1 MPIEDE
7 PIRIE
12 DRPTLAAWLDE
23 YASIENDYIAALQAE
38 GIVFEDRDEHADA
51 TAQVVCRLHEK
62 GAHFRSGTASVYV
75 NWVSSACEACA
86 GCDGSMTFFLSLR
99 CNKNCYFCFNPNQQD
114 YNLHVKT
121 PDEWKAEF
129 DEFARTSSGVTH
141 VGLTGGEP
149 LLHPREALDFLAYVR
164 ERCPQAHTRLYTAGD
179 LLDDDL
185 LRRLADAGLA
195 EIRFSIKLDDG
206 QEAVR
211 GTLAKI
217 ARAKEFIADVM
228 VEMPVIPGTEDVMRE
243 VLASLDRIGIAGI
256 NLLEFCFPLNR
267 WDEFERRGFKVKN
280 PPFNVLYDY
289 GYAGGLPVAQSEL
302 GCLELMEYALD
313 AGLGL
318 GVHYCS
324 LDNKNRDQIYQQN
337 TAVQLD
343 PDIYELLPNEY
354 FYHTAK
360 VFDQDVAVAK
370 RVLESNGL
378 SASCLEEGGACLAFH
393 PRHAHLLFSS
403 PVKVA
408 LSYNVV
414 ESGAEG
420 PCVRELGLYPVD
432 FEGVDACMTDSEKWQ
447 IKATAWEFLAL
458 SLRYP
463 DAVLADA
470 VASGEWLDAAR
481 EIICALGRDVPDGF
495 GEGLADC
502 VAALEADAS
511 EDPVRGAGVSGAGE
525 LEAAGSAAPG
535 REAVDAEALLHALRA
550 EATRLFVGAPEP
562 AVSPYEG
569 VHRAQGDGVQALLFV
584 NPHSMEVERFARA
597 CGLGR
602 PAGTNEPLD
611 HVATECEL
619 LEHLALRAAGAAS
632 VDAAP
637 TGPEAA
643 DLLEGAPDR
652 PVPDDALPGGS
663 PEAAYGRFLEEHAC
677 AWMPGFAE
685 AVAGQTREPLYRAAA
700 AMLALL
706 AESRGC

>member
-12 DRPTLAAWLDE
+12 DRPTLTAWLAE
-23 YASIENDYIAALQAE
+23 YASIEDDYIAALQAE
-38 GIVFEDRDEHADA
+38 GIVFEDRDTQAAA
-51 TAQVVCRLHEK
+51 TEQVARRLYDK
-62 GAHFRSGTASVYV
+62 GAHFRSGATSVYV

-121 PDEWKAEF
+121 TDEWKAEF
-129 DEFARTSSGVTH
+129 DEFVRTSSGVTH

-149 LLHPREALDFLAYVR
+149 LLHPQETLDFLAYAR

-179 LLDDDL
+179 PLDDDL
-185 LRRLADAGLA
+185 LQRLADAGLA
-195 EIRFSIKLDDG
+195 EMRFSIKLDDG
-206 QEAVR
+206 QEAVSD
-211 GTLAKI
+211 TLAKI

-228 VEMPVIPGTEDVMRE
+228 VEMPVIPGTEETMRDV
-243 VLASLDRIGIAGI
+243 LLQLDRIGITGI

-289 GYAGGLPVAQSEL
+289 GYAGGLPVAESEL
-302 GCLELMEYALD
+302 RCLELIEFARE
-313 AGLGL
+313 AGLKL

-337 TAVQLD
+337 TALQLD
-343 PDIYELLPNEY
+343 PEIYELLPSEY
-354 FYHTAK
+354 FYNTAK
-360 VFDQDVAVAK
+360 VFDQDVTVAQ
-370 RVLESNGL
+370 RVLKNNGVL
-378 SASCLEEGGACLAFH
+378 AYRVEEAGTCLTFH
-393 PRHAHLLFSS
+393 PRHAHLLFNS

-414 ESGAEG
+414 ESGTEG
-420 PCVRELGLYPVD
+420 PCVRELSLYPID
-432 FEGVDACMTDSEKWQ
+432 FDGVDVCMTESEKWQ

-463 DAVLADA
+463 DAVLAEI

-481 EIICALGRDVPDGF
+481 EIIRAQGLDVPDGF

-502 VAALEADAS
+502 DAHAHELS
-511 EDPVRGAGVSGAGE
+511 DPQT
-525 LEAAGSAAPG
+525 
-535 REAVDAEALLHALRA
+535 LLHALRT
-550 EATRLFVGAPEP
+550 EATRLFAGAPEP
-562 AVSPYEG
+562 VVSPYEG
-569 VHRAQGDGVQALLFV
+569 VHRAQADGVQALLFV

-602 PAGTNEPLD
+602 PEGTNEPLD

-619 LEHLALRAAGAAS
+619 LEHLALRVAGATTEDIAAVTPSEDAS
-632 VDAAP
+632 PGHIPDA
-637 TGPEAA
+637 
-643 DLLEGAPDR
+643 
-652 PVPDDALPGGS
+652 ALPGGS
-663 PEAAYGRFLEEHAC
+663 AQAAYETFLQKHARV
-677 AWMPGFAE
+677 WMPGFAE
-685 AVAGQTREPLYRAAA
+685 AMNVETREPLYRAAA
-700 AMLALL
+700 AMLKTLF
-706 AESRGC
+706 RR